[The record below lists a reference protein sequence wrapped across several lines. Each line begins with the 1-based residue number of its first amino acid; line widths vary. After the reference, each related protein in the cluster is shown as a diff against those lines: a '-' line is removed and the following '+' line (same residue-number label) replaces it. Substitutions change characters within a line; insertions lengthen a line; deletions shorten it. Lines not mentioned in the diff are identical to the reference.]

1 VPDVTVTPR
10 TVDVATPVGL
20 PPRRRFR
27 HVLSL
32 ELPTEPAG
40 DPPVVDPSVT
50 RLRARFEP
58 LVYDALAAG
67 PLQAAVTSGNGATI
81 VTLDAPRTFGE
92 IELTSGASLSQP
104 LRLHRVDG
112 TVLSVEA
119 TVTATRIEK
128 SARYT
133 VQGAFV
139 DGRVGLRQATGAALP
154 SGRLKRLSVRSDP
167 AGVGIAVTAGDA
179 IEAAV
184 PFWRASEPSVTEVD
198 VTSALADAVRA
209 AVPDRAAPWPGP
221 LSLALVVTAEAPM
234 RFVLEELVVG
244 HRLTDRGFAPLPLHR
259 SDLADPDALVTM
271 LRVPRDPVATHL
283 RSLLTPAVRARLDG
297 GDATSAALL
306 DRLLADL
313 SLALE
318 TEDLYDPDRFAG
330 VALPADLGVLAS
342 TGPVGER
349 RVRVNRLLLE
359 AAQPDL
365 VLRRTER
372 RVLASGGPVT
382 VGVRRPVGVQIE
394 EATLTTLEDLPAARP
409 LAAGD
414 AEHVDANVG
423 VEVTTERWVAAR
435 VSPAAAVTATGAELR
450 LTGLGTA
457 GLVRLELRE
466 DHDGLPAGRVLASGE
481 AALPP
486 HGSTAWVRVA
496 FPERAVVPAT
506 DHWLT
511 ALASG
516 GRALWMASPDGDG
529 RWASRPRD
537 HGAWAPFRSAGG
549 TPGLGLLADRPP
561 PTARPALQLT
571 VEGAL
576 LPATRDGDRV
586 SYDLKPAFAAGQ
598 ALEATTLRIRVDAA
612 GGSLSVDAP
621 VVVYD
626 VPP

>member
-1 VPDVTVTPR
+1 VPDVTVAPS
-10 TVDVATPVGL
+10 TVDVVTPVGVS
-20 PPRRRFR
+20 PRRRFR
-27 HVLSL
+27 HVISL
-32 ELPTEPAG
+32 PLPTAPAG
-40 DPPVVDPSVT
+40 DPPVVDPSGT

-67 PLQAAVTSGNGATI
+67 PLQATTTGADGAVI
-81 VTLDAPRTFGE
+81 VTLDAPRTFDD
-92 IELTSGASLSQP
+92 IELTPGASVSQP

-112 TVLSVEA
+112 EVLSVEP
-119 TVTATRIEK
+119 TVTATRIGTT
-128 SARYT
+128 ARFE
-133 VQGAFV
+133 VQGTFI
-139 DGRVGLRQATGAALP
+139 DGRVGLRRATGAALT
-154 SGRLKRLSVRSDP
+154 SGSLKRLSVRSDP

-179 IEAAV
+179 LEAAV
-184 PFWRASEPSVTEVD
+184 PFWRASDPSVIEVD

-221 LSLALVVTAEAPM
+221 LPLALVVTADAPM

-244 HRLTDRGFAPLPLHR
+244 YRLTDRGFAPLPLHR
-259 SDLADPDALVTM
+259 SDLADPDAFVTM

-283 RSLLTPAVRARLDG
+283 RSLLTPAVRAHLDG
-297 GDATSAALL
+297 GGATPTALL
-306 DRLLADL
+306 DRLLVDL

-318 TEDLYDPDRFAG
+318 TANLYDPDRFAG
-330 VALPADLGVLAS
+330 VALPADLSALAS
-342 TGPVGER
+342 AAPVGER

-359 AAQPDL
+359 AAQPGL

-372 RVLASGGPVT
+372 RVLALGGPVT
-382 VGVRRPVGVQIE
+382 VGVRRPGGIEIE
-394 EATLTTLEDLPAARP
+394 EATLPTLEDLPAARP
-409 LAAGD
+409 SAAGD
-414 AEHVDANVG
+414 TEHVDANVG

-435 VSPAAAVTATGAELR
+435 VSPAAAVTAAGAELR
-450 LTGLGTA
+450 LTGLGTV
-457 GLVRLELRE
+457 GRVRLELRE

-486 HGSTAWVRVA
+486 PGSTAWVRVV
-496 FPERAVVPAT
+496 FPERAVVAAT

-516 GRALWMASPDGDG
+516 GRALWRASPDGDG

-537 HGAWAPFRSAGG
+537 GGAWARFRSAGG

-561 PTARPALQLT
+561 VTARPALLLT
-571 VEGAL
+571 VEGAPV
-576 LPATRDGDRV
+576 PATRDGDRV
-586 SYDLKPAFAAGQ
+586 SYDLQPALAAGQ
-598 ALEATTLRIRVDAA
+598 ASEATTLRIRVDAA